1 MARKLDLS
9 QLTEEELQHVLHVV
23 QRDMNLRK
31 KEDERLGELKCKIE
45 EERFKRKF
53 LTRQVKFNEGH
64 CILCLEPF
72 QFLMNGKRR
81 CLDCSLN
88 TCKRCSKFNK
98 KEYGWVCDS
107 CRIVRIVKTGSLDW
121 FYNHVKSRFKNFG
134 SAKVM
139 HSLNKRLQSGEKYPL
154 PHLDSQSEEG
164 EFDDGSDSYLQGG
177 YDPQMMAEVIEEDED
192 TLDNSEVQHY
202 STQRRNKRLLSVHL
216 FDFDMDSEY
225 SSQSRRPS
233 LQVPSPHY
241 EGNDFQSFSEFSFPG
256 NGVTG
261 EGSRKGSLID
271 NPELSSVF
279 RSILQEK
286 SQNLTPDQ
294 VFSTEV
300 RVEINSRRKSLDRS
314 CKPEELMHCEQRIPH
329 VQSVPPICISNEE
342 TEVQKYLPQQRR
354 RAQSYTDME
363 SSDNDEAPEHPMYHR
378 HFVQHRNKGT
388 SLENSGAGGIQ
399 ISDLS
404 KRMSSIEQMLS
415 RLEKKITPSFLKSP
429 DNKGRP
435 HVSSPARSM
444 ASGLD
449 LTDVDLEE
457 EKLKKKLDE
466 LACNISD
473 RGPSSE
479 DEQKMKTEI
488 SQEMSSSGEDLQ
500 NKTLKVSEL
509 ENRIA
514 ALSAAGMNVSTVEKP
529 KSNQDGQA
537 MMMQMPPRRKSRI
550 SNGNKESETFKNES
564 HEQNI
569 QHKGSLTQRNPSKK
583 NRRLD
588 HVFGKPVVSMQP

>member
-53 LTRQVKFNEGH
+53 LTKQVKFNEGH

-72 QFLMNGKRR
+72 QFLVNGKRR

-192 TLDNSEVQHY
+192 TLDNSEAQHY
-202 STQRRNKRLLSVHL
+202 STQRRNKRLLSVHP

-241 EGNDFQSFSEFSFPG
+241 EGNDFQSFSESSFPG

-261 EGSRKGSLID
+261 EASRKGSLID

-286 SQNLTPDQ
+286 SQNLMPDQ

-314 CKPEELMHCEQRIPH
+314 CKTEELMHCEQRVSH
-329 VQSVPPICISNEE
+329 VQSVPPIWISNEE
-342 TEVQKYLPQQRR
+342 TEVQKCLPQQKR

-363 SSDNDEAPEHPMYHR
+363 GSDNDEAPEHPMYHH
-378 HFVQHRNKGT
+378 HFVQHWNKGT

-399 ISDLS
+399 
-404 KRMSSIEQMLS
+404 
-415 RLEKKITPSFLKSP
+415 SP

-449 LTDVDLEE
+449 LTDVVLEE

-514 ALSAAGMNVSTVEKP
+514 ALSATGMNVSTVEKP

-537 MMMQMPPRRKSRI
+537 MMMQMPRQRKSTI

-564 HEQNI
+564 HERNM

-588 HVFGKPVVSMQP
+588 RVFGKPVMSMQP

>member
-9 QLTEEELQHVLHVV
+9 QLTVEELQHVLHVV

-72 QFLMNGKRR
+72 QFLVNGKRR

-88 TCKRCSKFNK
+88 TCKRCSKYNK

-107 CRIVRIVKTGSLDW
+107 CWIVRIVKTGSLDW

-139 HSLNKRLQSGEKYPL
+139 HSLNKRLQSGEKYSL
-154 PHLDSQSEEG
+154 PYLNSQSEEG

-192 TLDNSEVQHY
+192 TLDNSEAQRY
-202 STQRRNKRLLSVHL
+202 STQRRSKRLLSVHP

-241 EGNDFQSFSEFSFPG
+241 EENDFQSFSEFSFPG

-279 RSILQEK
+279 RSILQDK
-286 SQNLTPDQ
+286 SQNLMPDQ

-314 CKPEELMHCEQRIPH
+314 CKPEELMHCEQRVSH
-329 VQSVPPICISNEE
+329 VQSVPPVWISNEE
-342 TEVQKYLPQQRR
+342 TEVQKCLPEQRC

-363 SSDNDEAPEHPMYHR
+363 SSDNDEAPEHPTYR
-378 HFVQHRNKGT
+378 YHFVQHQNKGT
-388 SLENSGAGGIQ
+388 SPENSGSGGIQ
-399 ISDLS
+399 
-404 KRMSSIEQMLS
+404 
-415 RLEKKITPSFLKSP
+415 SP

-449 LTDVDLEE
+449 LIDVDLEE

-488 SQEMSSSGEDLQ
+488 PREMSSSSEDLQ
-500 NKTLKVSEL
+500 NKTVKVSEL

-514 ALSAAGMNVSTVEKP
+514 ALSATGMNVSTVGKP
-529 KSNQDGQA
+529 RSNQDGQA
-537 MMMQMPPRRKSRI
+537 MMMQTPPQTKSTI
-550 SNGNKESETFKNES
+550 SNGKKESKTFKKES
-564 HEQNI
+564 RERNI
-569 QHKGSLTQRNPSKK
+569 QYKGSLTQRNPSKK

-588 HVFGKPVVSMQP
+588 HVFGKPVMSMQP